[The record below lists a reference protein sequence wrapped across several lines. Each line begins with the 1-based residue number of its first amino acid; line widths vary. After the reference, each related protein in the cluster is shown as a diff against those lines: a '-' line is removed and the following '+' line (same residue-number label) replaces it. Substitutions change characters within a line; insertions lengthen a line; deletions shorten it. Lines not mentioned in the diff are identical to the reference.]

1 MLTGMLLHQV
11 KTSLNINGARNL
23 LSDLQGLIAQ
33 MNDPSIPIRYI
44 QYMSIIQGS
53 DVASLPAA
61 LGIESSGVES
71 HSIAPFYRPAVGDIG
86 RKRI

>member
-11 KTSLNINGARNL
+11 KTSLNINGAHNL
-23 LSDLQGLIAQ
+23 LPNLQGLIAQ
-33 MNDPSIPIRYI
+33 MNDHSILIGYI

-53 DVASLPAA
+53 DVTSLSAA

-71 HSIAPFYRPAVGDIG
+71 HSIAPFYRLAVGDIG